1 VLEGAGQTIAF
12 DADSTAARLRATT
25 RSGRSIFLMQEPVN
39 DRGLTLRKTYLYP
52 FWHIE
57 KQGARWDWPI
67 ANAAFDP
74 TAVDGA
80 QAANFYRFW
89 RKRLFDD
96 ASFDTCRDGFVY
108 VPLQSQLLRQR
119 SFQSCIPIDMVKSV
133 LANEPERKVMV
144 TLHPHETYS
153 PQEQNALED
162 LMGQHDRLFMQI
174 GGMERYLRTCD
185 YVVTQ
190 NSSAGFMG
198 YFFAK
203 PLILFSKSDFHH
215 IALNAAEI
223 GAAEAFA
230 RVGDHRPDYAAYLHW
245 FLQEGA
251 INAGRPEAK
260 DRIRDVLRDHEWPV

>member
-1 VLEGAGQTIAF
+1 
-12 DADSTAARLRATT
+12 
-25 RSGRSIFLMQEPVN
+25 
-39 DRGLTLRKTYLYP
+39 
-52 FWHIE
+52 
-57 KQGARWDWPI
+57 
-67 ANAAFDP
+67 
-74 TAVDGA
+74 
-80 QAANFYRFW
+80 
-89 RKRLFDD
+89 
-96 ASFDTCRDGFVY
+96 
-108 VPLQSQLLRQR
+108 
-119 SFQSCIPIDMVKSV
+119 
-133 LANEPERKVMV
+133 
-144 TLHPHETYS
+144 
-153 PQEQNALED
+153 
-162 LMGQHDRLFMQI
+162 MGQHDRLFMQI